1 MEQHKIQDYIVSG
14 KKPQGENLDMTESIK
29 LFWEQVGK
37 KKSYW
42 IPVLFF
48 VIASYGYSVFSRTIG
63 IDDMAS
69 DLYVGSG
76 HEMIS
81 AGRWGMNVLTA
92 LAAIPR
98 PSPASD
104 RLLATAVLLLSGFM
118 LSALFFHIHHLPGEK
133 QFILKYTVLSCF
145 LITYPIVGEIWEYTG
160 ANYMSTGGML
170 ISIVSCIYIE
180 TREPVRIK
188 DLLLVGAL
196 MTLPMSSYESGVLF
210 YITLVCSV
218 LFYKYCIRQDQMKR
232 SLYWKSALQYV
243 IPLIV
248 ALLLRLA
255 IASLL
260 RLSMGVAKG
269 QTGETE
275 ITWGKGP
282 ISDVFRKLIID
293 TFLNYIVNGLVYL
306 PITIF
311 VIAEIFLIIFSI
323 VLTIKN
329 RNGMSLFGGLILC
342 VSVFTLTF
350 IQGRFMQYRTAI
362 PLSAL
367 TSFAAFSF
375 MELFEGKKKNA
386 IVIINC
392 LACYMLWVQSAYLNS
407 ELALNNQRSENE
419 MRSMSILAQEIL
431 STNPE
436 KPVIF
441 IGKHNS
447 GEYFKHAKKEYS
459 DTMAGVF
466 YQKVIDA
473 FKDRYGDYYYTFFH
487 LTEFP
492 DSNVNSSINYSV
504 TVEGMMHD
512 YLAYLGYDIEVIDR
526 EREPELLNKAY
537 EIARATGMKPYEVQE
552 ADDFIIASLLFW

>member
-1 MEQHKIQDYIVSG
+1 MAKSLRGRIWI
-14 KKPQGENLDMTESIK
+14 
-29 LFWEQVGK
+29 W
-37 KKSYW
+37 KSYW

-48 VIASYGYSVFSRTIG
+48 FFFSYGYSVFSRTIG

-133 QFILKYTVLSCF
+133 QFIPKYTVLSCF

>member
-133 QFILKYTVLSCF
+133 QFIPKYTVLSCF

-188 DLLLVGAL
+188 DLLLAGAL

-362 PLSAL
+362 PLSVL

-441 IGKHNS
+441 IGKHDS